1 MSAAMPLRF
10 SKMHGAGNHFLVLD
24 RRGGLPPPSPSLVR
38 ILADPHTGV
47 GFDQLLTIEDA
58 PRAGVVARFGIWNA
72 DGSAAGQCGN
82 GARCVAAWLRREG
95 VVAGERFLLDSPAG
109 ELEVQCLADG
119 RYRLAMGRPEF
130 APARIP
136 FAATAEAKEY
146 ELETEAGR
154 LRFGAVSM
162 GNPHAVIE
170 VSSAVQADV
179 ARLGPV
185 LQARSEF
192 PEGVNVGFA
201 EVLAPDR
208 IRLRVYERG
217 AGETRACGS
226 GACAAV
232 VVLARRGRIG
242 RHVWVELPGGTLEID
257 WQDDAA
263 PVLMA
268 GPAAFVFEGQWT
280 GPDPESLE

>member
-1 MSAAMPLRF
+1 
-10 SKMHGAGNHFLVLD
+10 
-24 RRGGLPPPSPSLVR
+24 
-38 ILADPHTGV
+38 
-47 GFDQLLTIEDA
+47 
-58 PRAGVVARFGIWNA
+58 
-72 DGSAAGQCGN
+72 
-82 GARCVAAWLRREG
+82 
-95 VVAGERFLLDSPAG
+95 
-109 ELEVQCLADG
+109 
-119 RYRLAMGRPEF
+119 
-130 APARIP
+130 

-146 ELETEAGR
+146 ELETEAGS
-154 LRFGAVSM
+154 LRFGAVSR

-170 VSSAVQADV
+170 ESSAVKADV

-185 LQARSEF
+185 LQARPEF
-192 PEGVNVGFA
+192 AEGVNVVFA

-232 VVLARRGRIG
+232 VVLARHGRIG
-242 RHVWVELPGGTLEID
+242 RHVWVELPGRTLEID

-268 GPAAFVFEGQWT
+268 GPAASVFEGQWT